1 MYEFNISPDSRERI
15 HKLIEEYV
23 DPDDPEINIDEIEIT
38 KDFIAV
44 VVDSG
49 VLAVK
54 YTIENG
60 RVVATM
66 SPKFNDNL
74 AVENLTN
81 NLITDGLEEFVTGTN
96 FTAPAARRS
105 RRRRGGKSRR
115 SKSRRSKSRRS
126 KGRRSKGRRTRK
138 A

>member
-1 MYEFNISPDSRERI
+1 MYEFNTTPESRKRI
-15 HKLIEEYV
+15 KNLIGKYI
-23 DPDDPEINIDEIEIT
+23 DPEINIDEIEIT
-38 KDFIAV
+38 TKFIAV

-66 SPKFNDNL
+66 SPEFNDNL
-74 AVENLTN
+74 EVENLTN
-81 NLITDGLEEFVTGTN
+81 HLITDGLEKFVIGRN

-105 RRRRGGKSRR
+105 
-115 SKSRRSKSRRS
+115 
-126 KGRRSKGRRTRK
+126 KGRRRKGRKTQTRK

>member
-1 MYEFNISPDSRERI
+1 MYEFNTTPESHKRI
-15 HKLIEEYV
+15 KNLIGRYI
-23 DPDDPEINIDEIEIT
+23 DPEINLDDIEIT
-38 KDFIAV
+38 TKFIAV

-66 SPKFNDNL
+66 SPEFNDNL
-74 AVENLTN
+74 EVENLTN
-81 NLITDGLEEFVTGTN
+81 NLITDGLEKFVIGRN
-96 FTAPAARRS
+96 FTAPAARRA
-105 RRRRGGKSRR
+105 RRRGR
-115 SKSRRSKSRRS
+115 KSRRS
-126 KGRRSKGRRTRK
+126 KGRKTQTRK